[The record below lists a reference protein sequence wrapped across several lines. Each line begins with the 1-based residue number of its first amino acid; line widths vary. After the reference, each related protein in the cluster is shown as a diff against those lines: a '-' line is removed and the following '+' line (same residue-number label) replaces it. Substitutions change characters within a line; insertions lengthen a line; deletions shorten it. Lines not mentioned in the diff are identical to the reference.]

1 MEQFLQE
8 MGELLP
14 FMQEPRFGIPLPVLY
29 LIIMIGVILWG
40 GSLRGT
46 DLPAGGPGGGGL
58 EHLGVAGLA
67 DHPAAAA
74 DPDYRLGC
82 PGPPA
87 LVRLLSLH
95 GAAGFSGGL
104 DQLCQQPETGR
115 QGSSPLAPGPAAC

>member
-8 MGELLP
+8 MTELLP
-14 FMQEPRFGIPLPVLY
+14 FLQESRFGIPLPVLY
-29 LIIMIGVILWG
+29 LIIMIGGDPVGWVPP
-40 GSLRGT
+40 GT
-46 DLPAGGPGGGGL
+46 DLPAGSPGGGGL

-104 DQLCQQPETGR
+104 DQLCQQPDPGR